1 VTSETWL
8 KALTITNF
16 CFVAVGEIIKVIIY
30 AFGGQDDWDDDRVLC
45 FQTTSEIQI
54 LGDGVTSAPIVMA
67 PTETAS
73 GHVVSS
79 FAMLAFA
86 WIGWSHNL
94 KHH

>member
-54 LGDGVTSAPIVMA
+54 LGDGVTS
-67 PTETAS
+67 
-73 GHVVSS
+73 VSS